1 LIYDLFK
8 KSAHR
13 SPGVCKLRPEKNQCD
28 QHNFFKSSIR
38 RNHYIQNKYLKKLD
52 VSLNF
57 LGHFMR
63 NSNLKTK
70 KAEKT
75 VQKSSFKLVVSGSIN
90 FRHKKLGFKFK
101 ISIQFFRKWN
111 VTFFV
116 VFFFGGPLS

>member
-1 LIYDLFK
+1 
-8 KSAHR
+8 
-13 SPGVCKLRPEKNQCD
+13 
-28 QHNFFKSSIR
+28 
-38 RNHYIQNKYLKKLD
+38 
-52 VSLNF
+52 
-57 LGHFMR
+57 MR

-116 VFFFGGPLS
+116 AFFFGGGRGLCRNFSDILSSNLPNN